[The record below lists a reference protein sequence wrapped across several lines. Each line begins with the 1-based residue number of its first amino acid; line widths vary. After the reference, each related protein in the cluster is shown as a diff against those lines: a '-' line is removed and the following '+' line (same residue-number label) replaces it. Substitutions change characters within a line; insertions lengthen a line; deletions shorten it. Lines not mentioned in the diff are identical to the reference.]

1 MENLTEHTFDT
12 NWQEAFTKKEF
23 KVKLKREILPP
34 YLLGCRWFAAKSGP
48 IKQYEI
54 ETALRYS
61 YNQKVYFLIFVE
73 VVFYTA
79 NTENYFLPLALTEE
93 DVDQK
98 SKIAKLNFTSGE
110 TGYLVD
116 ALFLSEFRES
126 LFLNIAQRNAV
137 NVGSGSLFFERGP
150 NLQAIGKKEIVSSML
165 SAEQSNTTLVYN
177 DLYYLKIYRKLFRD
191 TNPDYEITKF
201 LTKKSNFKNV
211 PEYSGAIT
219 WGLEDSFKVSIGL
232 MQKKIENEGDAW
244 NFFLKKTHEYF
255 KRVSRKQVK
264 IELLPKIELYKP
276 TTIQNLPLIYIELI
290 TLEVLSKVELL
301 AKRTAEMHHA
311 LFSEKVDKNF
321 APIAFSEDY
330 RVWLLNKLMYQLD
343 NRVNLLENNL
353 DRLSPKSKAF
363 AEQFLE
369 NKGKVK
375 AAILNF
381 NEELL
386 NSSRIRIH
394 GDYHLGQVIMQD
406 DDFYIL
412 DFEGEPES
420 TIRDRKVKQPPLKDV
435 AGMCRSF
442 HYAVY
447 ATVFKHAE
455 YGMGEEEM
463 AEAGGRFYRAIVG
476 IFLNTYIKTAMEL
489 GLNIGYNKEINF
501 LLRYHLFEKAIYEL
515 GYELNS
521 RPDWVVIPLKGISQ
535 IINND

>member
-1 MENLTEHTFDT
+1 MDNPIEYKLGST
-12 NWQEAFTKKEF
+12 WSEALNSKEF
-23 KVKLKREILPP
+23 RRLLKTEILPK
-34 YLLGCRWFAAKSGP
+34 YLFTCRWFGAKSGP
-48 IKQYEI
+48 IKQYEL
-54 ETALRYS
+54 ETRLDYK
-61 YNQKVYFLIFVE
+61 YKENHYFLLFVE
-73 VVFYTA
+73 IVFYTA
-79 NTENYFLPLALTEE
+79 NTENYFLPIAFTKGEVE
-93 DVDQK
+93 PK
-98 SKIAKLNFTSGE
+98 SVIAKLEVEGE
-110 TGYLVD
+110 QGYMVD
-116 ALFLSEFRES
+116 ALYLPDFRES
-126 LFLNIAQRNAV
+126 LFTNISKKAQIE
-137 NVGSGSLFFERGP
+137 VGEGSLFFERGP
-150 NLQAIGKKEIVSSML
+150 SIEKIDADKISSKIL
-165 SAEQSNTTLVYN
+165 NAEQSNTTLVYN
-177 DLYYLKIYRKLFRD
+177 ETYYLKIYRKLFRD

-201 LTKKSNFKNV
+201 LTKKSNFKNS

-219 WGLEDSFKVSIGL
+219 WGQEGSFKVSIGL
-232 MQKKIENEGDAW
+232 MQKKIENQGDAW
-244 NFFLKKTHEYF
+244 TFFLQKTHEYF
-255 KRVSRKQVK
+255 RRVSRKQVN
-264 IELLPKIELYKP
+264 INLLPKIELYQP

-290 TLEVLSKVELL
+290 TLEVLSKIELL
-301 AKRTAEMHHA
+301 AKRTAEMHYA

-321 APIAFSEDY
+321 APISFSEDY

-343 NRVNLLENNL
+343 NRVNLLEMNL
-353 DRLSPKSKAF
+353 DKLSDKSRAF

-375 AAILNF
+375 GAILNF

-406 DDFYIL
+406 DDFFIL

-447 ATVFKHAE
+447 ATVFNHDE
-455 YGMGEEEM
+455 YGLSEEDM
-463 AEAGGRFYRAIVG
+463 TEAGGRFYRAVIS
-476 IFLNTYIKTAMEL
+476 IYLNTYIKTAMEL
-489 GLNIGYNKEINF
+489 GLNIGYKKEISF